1 MKTRQE
7 LDALKEE
14 LYALKDKLAEL
25 TEEELEQVS
34 GGAVFTGNTR
44 IKNLLAGPLGFLYLE
59 DELIEPNAKG
69 KLNNKLE
76 GTDENEFIKR

>member
-1 MKTRQE
+1 MQTKQE

-34 GGAVFTGNTR
+34 GGAVFTGKSVKD
-44 IKNLLAGPLGFLYLE
+44 IKGIVEEGKFRYL
-59 DELIEPNAKG
+59 
-69 KLNNKLE
+69 
-76 GTDENEFIKR
+76 